1 MRSNMFGYA
10 GAPMPLPRLRPPGTS
25 TISHAFR
32 TPESST
38 SEEEDRTD
46 LLGRSFQ
53 TSSRPKSRSSLAVSA
68 VHYIIYFEIRY
79 KLINII
85 DTSCIS
91 IIQYTH
97 ESIRVSIIQWW
108 WIRDHLLQ
116 RSILIGLGGGKSFP
130 LPNRRRKD
138 FAYYKIS
145 GSIYALLHCYGIQKK
160 FMTIRLS
167 TKKVGT

>member
-53 TSSRPKSRSSLAVSA
+53 TSSRPKSRSSLAVSM
-68 VHYIIYFEIRY
+68 HPSTYIYDAIVPPTPTPFKLHLFRY
-79 KLINII
+79 HSKFQ
-85 DTSCIS
+85 
-91 IIQYTH
+91 QY
-97 ESIRVSIIQWW
+97 I
-108 WIRDHLLQ
+108 
-116 RSILIGLGGGKSFP
+116 
-130 LPNRRRKD
+130 PNVPNQ
-138 FAYYKIS
+138 
-145 GSIYALLHCYGIQKK
+145 QKYSDP
-160 FMTIRLS
+160 S
-167 TKKVGT
+167 TTVL